1 MIQGERPYPKGQ
13 KALPHPLVFTM
24 FSLLRRKRSRPT
36 PSPPAQPPAQGLL
49 RPESAAALLATPHRQ
64 LLMQQIWQRTAVSRE
79 QFARLYRAPL
89 ERYAALVQQF
99 PASEAHHH
107 AYPGGVLDHGL
118 EIVAIALKLR
128 QAHLLPAGAP
138 PETQA
143 AEAEAWTAGVAY
155 AALLHDIGKIAVD
168 VHVEYADGIR
178 WHPWHGPVTRAYRFR
193 YRKDRAYRLHS
204 AAAGLLYTDVLDT
217 QILDWLSSY
226 PVLWAALLHLLAGQY
241 EHAGILG
248 ELVIQADRASV
259 AQALGGDPAKVR
271 EAPQQALQRKLLD
284 GLRYLVREVLRLNQP
299 EASDGWLTQ
308 DALWLVS
315 KTVCDR
321 LRAHLLS
328 QGINGVPDRNTAV
341 FDVLQEHGVVQPT
354 PDGKAIWRAIV
365 ESETGWA
372 HSFTFLRLAPS
383 VIWDAG
389 ERPAPFRGSVRVESA
404 AESSASDEH
413 SASQSVS
420 GSAPDSNIELPKP
433 HSEATSPLDDVLAL
447 IDRQTRLMPSPTL
460 EPAPPLEKSPRPPEP
475 FSTFSAETEPQD
487 MAARGEEHSP
497 GTHFVEWLRAGIRTR
512 RLIIN
517 DAKALVHTV
526 ADTAFLVSP
535 GVFKRYV
542 TEHPESDAPGRTDG
556 SLDWQLA
563 QKLFERSHL
572 HRKQNN
578 GHNIWTCEVAGPR
591 RRRRL
596 HGYLLVDPATIFD
609 QVPPDN
615 PFLKLSSM
623 NPASESESASI
634 PLSRNAS
641 SKSSQQ

>member
-1 MIQGERPYPKGQ
+1 MKSKRPPPQ
-13 KALPHPLVFTM
+13 PLLFTM
-24 FSLLRRKRSRPT
+24 FSLFRRKRS
-36 PSPPAQPPAQGLL
+36 PSAPPLAQPPAKGLL
-49 RPESAAALLATPHRQ
+49 RPESPAALLATPRRQ
-64 LLMQQIWQRTAVSRE
+64 RLLAQIWQRTAVSQE
-79 QFARLYRAPL
+79 QFARLYRAPF
-89 ERYAALVQQF
+89 ERYAALVQQL

-107 AYPGGVLDHGL
+107 AYPGGMLDHGL

-128 QAHLLPAGAP
+128 QAHLLPAAAP
-138 PETQA
+138 PEAQA

-155 AALLHDIGKIAVD
+155 AALLHDIGKVATDI
-168 VHVEYADGIR
+168 HVEYADGTR
-178 WHPWHGPVTRAYRFR
+178 WHPWHGPLTRSYRFR

-204 AAAGLLYTDVLDT
+204 AAAGLLCTDVLDT
-217 QILDWLSSY
+217 QILDWLSCH
-226 PVLWAALLHLLAGQY
+226 PELWAALLHLLAGQY

-259 AQALGGDPAKVR
+259 AQSLGGDPAKVR

-354 PDGKAIWRAIV
+354 PDGKAIWRATV
-365 ESETGWA
+365 ESETGWT
-372 HSFTFLRLAPS
+372 HSFTFLRVAPS

-389 ERPAPFRGSVRVESA
+389 ERPAPFRGNVRIESA
-404 AESSASDEH
+404 AESTANDGNP
-413 SASQSVS
+413 ALQSV
-420 GSAPDSNIELPKP
+420 GAPAPYSKTELP
-433 HSEATSPLDDVLAL
+433 SRTDATDPLEDLLASL
-447 IDRQTRLMPSPTL
+447 DRQTRLTPS
-460 EPAPPLEKSPRPPEP
+460 PPLESAPPSEKSSNLPEP
-475 FSTFSAETEPQD
+475 RSTSSADTEPHD
-487 MAARGEEHSP
+487 MPASGEEDSP
-497 GTHFVEWLRAGIRTR
+497 GMHFIEWLRAGIRNR

-517 DAKALVHTV
+517 DARALVHTV
-526 ADTAFLVSP
+526 AGTAFLVSP

-542 TEHPESDAPGRTDG
+542 KEYPGSDAPGQTG
-556 SLDWQLA
+556 SSSDWQLI

-578 GHNIWTCEVAGPR
+578 GHNIWTCEVAGLR
-591 RRRRL
+591 RRRQL
-596 HGYLLVDPATIFD
+596 HGYLLIDPAKVFD
-609 QVPPDN
+609 QIPPDN

-623 NPASESESASI
+623 DPASESKSA
-634 PLSRNAS
+634 
-641 SKSSQQ
+641 